1 MILSTADEQ
10 LEDGTKESLEE
21 SKGETEAS
29 NSTDGGNNSTAE
41 STEQD
46 GADEAEADADSV
58 GQTISQNG
66 TDDKKETVKDNTSE
80 VTDDNI
86 PVVGD
91 EDSVKVQ
98 LWSVKQI
105 KKKFTVILEC
115 KRLFQICIIF
125 CKLSISSC

>member
-29 NSTDGGNNSTAE
+29 SSTDGGNSIAE

-46 GADEAEADADSV
+46 GADKSEADADNV
-58 GQTISQNG
+58 GQTISHNG
-66 TDDKKETVKDNTSE
+66 IDDKEETVKDSTSE
-80 VTDDNI
+80 AAADSI

-91 EDSVKVQ
+91 DSVKV
-98 LWSVKQI
+98 
-105 KKKFTVILEC
+105 
-115 KRLFQICIIF
+115 
-125 CKLSISSC
+125 